1 MTPSSPSSSKIALIT
16 GITGQDGTYLT
27 QLLLEKGYEIHGIV
41 RKTSNI
47 HRLLE
52 HTPHVHLHYSD
63 LADSTALRR
72 IFNRVRPTEFY
83 HLAGQSHVG
92 FSFEIPQST
101 YQEIAISTLGILEI
115 CRDLDYPIRIYHA
128 SSSEVF
134 GASKNPPQNEETPFR
149 PTSPYGCAKTF
160 ATHLC
165 NTYRKSYQMHICNGI
180 LFNHESPRRGSNY
193 VAGKIADYAVNIKLG
208 LESELTLATLET
220 ERDWGH
226 ASDYVQAMWLMLQ
239 QEQPDNYVV
248 ASGQSHRL
256 LDWVEIMFD
265 RLDLDWKKYVKV
277 SESEFRPQEP
287 GKLIGD
293 ASKAKKILGWNPK
306 ISFKSLALEI
316 VDSYYKKALQKS
328 E

>member
-1 MTPSSPSSSKIALIT
+1 MASTKFSQKTALIT

-47 HRLLE
+47 NRLLE

-72 IFNRVRPTEFY
+72 IFNRVRPSEFY

-128 SSSEVF
+128 SSSEIF
-134 GASKNPPQNEETPFR
+134 GACQNPPQNEESPFR

-165 NTYRKSYQMHICNGI
+165 NTYRRSYQMHISNGI
-180 LFNHESPRRGSNY
+180 LFNHESPRRGPNY
-193 VAGKIADYAVNIKLG
+193 VAGKIASYAVQIKQG
-208 LESELTLATLET
+208 LATELTLATLET

-226 ASDYVQAMWLMLQ
+226 AQDYVKAMWLMLQ
-239 QEQPDNYVV
+239 QEKPDNYVI
-248 ASGQSHRL
+248 ASGKPHRL
-256 LDWVEIMFD
+256 LDWVEIMFG
-265 RLDLDWKKYVKV
+265 RLELDWRKYVKV

-293 ASKAKKILGWNPK
+293 TTKAQTVLGWKPE
-306 ISFKSLALEI
+306 ISFESLALEI
-316 VDSYYKKALQKS
+316 VDSYSKKALQPL
-328 E
+328 